1 MGGAASV
8 VGALYGIAAL
18 GLKAHVVVLTP
29 LCGKLEPT
37 KKNIFLHSYLLLT
50 PITFFWCMMQ
60 KICHPERL

>member
-1 MGGAASV
+1 M

-29 LCGKLEPT
+29 LCGKLET
-37 KKNIFLHSYLLLT
+37 EKYFTFLFVINTNYTISGR
-50 PITFFWCMMQ
+50 IQ